1 MSQFS
6 IYFQLGL
13 HHILNWGAL
22 DHILFIIALCIKYQ
36 FADWKRILVLIT
48 AFTIGHTISLF
59 AAVLN
64 FISLS
69 NVWVEFLITVTILLT
84 ALYDVLNKKMSY
96 SKGKLTLIYSCALMF
111 GLIHGLAF
119 SSDLKMIIGNGDL
132 VWLKLFYA
140 NLGIEAAQLILV
152 IILLIINLISLR
164 IVKINYREYTLFI
177 SSAIFGVALYLS
189 IIRIP
194 F

>member
-64 FISLS
+64 FISFS

>member
-48 AFTIGHTISLF
+48 AFTMGHTISLF

-64 FISLS
+64 FISFS